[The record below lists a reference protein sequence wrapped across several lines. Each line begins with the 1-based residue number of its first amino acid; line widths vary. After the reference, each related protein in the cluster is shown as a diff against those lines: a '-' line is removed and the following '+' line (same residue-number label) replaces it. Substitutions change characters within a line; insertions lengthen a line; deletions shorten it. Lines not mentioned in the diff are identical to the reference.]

1 MSRDVRS
8 SPWNLDHVL
17 IAVADLAAA
26 AREIEAR
33 HGLAS
38 IDGGRHSAWGTANRI
53 VPVGDS
59 YLEQF
64 ALAGILEG
72 DEEPVAGV
80 VYHIATPCPVF
91 P

>member
-1 MSRDVRS
+1 ME
-8 SPWNLDHVL
+8 LDHVL

-38 IDGGRHSAWGTANRI
+38 IDGGRHPAWGTANRI
-53 VPVGDS
+53 VPLGDS
-59 YLEQF
+59 YLELV

-72 DEEPVAGV
+72 DEKPVAGV
-80 VYHIATPCPVF
+80 VYHMATPCPVF
-91 P
+91 R